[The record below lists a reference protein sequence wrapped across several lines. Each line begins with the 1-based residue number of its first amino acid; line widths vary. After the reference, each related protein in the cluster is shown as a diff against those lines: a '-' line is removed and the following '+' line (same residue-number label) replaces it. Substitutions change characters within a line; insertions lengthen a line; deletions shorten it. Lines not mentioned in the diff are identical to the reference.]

1 MELIVG
7 KMPVGKLLKVYTKA
21 QMFAKPHIPLADIE
35 NIDIYF
41 TSKPAGGFGVRPTPI
56 LSCLI
61 SNWKI
66 IHLWHLIIS
75 LQQIKMNLLKQ
86 SIIWRIMILLLRQE
100 NLGWIE
106 EIIKEHHISYVAH
119 KVIYILSQ
127 WKIRYGL
134 KY

>member
-1 MELIVG
+1 MKDAHWEIDEE
-7 KMPVGKLLKVYTKA
+7 LLKVYTKA

-66 IHLWHLIIS
+66 IHL
-75 LQQIKMNLLKQ
+75 
-86 SIIWRIMILLLRQE
+86 
-100 NLGWIE
+100 
-106 EIIKEHHISYVAH
+106 
-119 KVIYILSQ
+119 
-127 WKIRYGL
+127 
-134 KY
+134 